1 MFNFKKN
8 YFYYFLS
15 IFLIIGV
22 IASFKS
28 GISHDEWHEQKN
40 WEFNKNLIVNF
51 INGERENSNF
61 LDKYYGVGFQYIS
74 QPLQS
79 IIIGINEDNPNISND
94 GLQYVSKHPII
105 FIFYVFSGLFFYKF
119 LNAVTKNKKY
129 SYLGTIFYLL
139 YPYLLGHSLFNPKD
153 IPFLTAW
160 LACTYY
166 SCRLI
171 NYYLNKKE
179 IIFKKIIILSLIT
192 AFLISIRISGILIFL
207 QYLISFIIT
216 ISLIKFSSKEII
228 YITKKSAIFFI
239 SNMIF
244 VIILYPVF
252 WSSPVEI
259 VNAINF
265 MSSHHNDVS
274 TLTLGKGMKSK
285 NLDPMYLPIWFLF
298 KLPIIVLI
306 GFSLL
311 PFSEKKIFIN
321 NKNNIFFGT
330 VLASPLLIT
339 FILIFKGIPLYDE
352 LRQVLFLVPLLML
365 VSLISI
371 YYLLK
376 DKSYFVLA
384 SFIIFFTIEN
394 IRMYPYQY
402 TWFNLPARVV
412 DLGKNFELDY
422 WGVGGKN
429 IAKKI
434 NQLNLDKSTC
444 IVVSP
449 RHSTKPFLKKEFN
462 CIKSWSEINSE
473 IKRPYYAV
481 QIGRNLRNSIGYKCE
496 IVYQEN
502 TKLIFYKKKLVVGN
516 LIKCI

>member
-15 IFLIIGV
+15 IFLFIGL

-40 WEFNKNLIVNF
+40 WEFNKQLVNNF
-51 INGERENSNF
+51 IKGEKENSNF

-79 IIIGINEDNPNISND
+79 LIISINKNNTNISKD
-94 GLQYVSKHPII
+94 GLQYISKHPII
-105 FIFYVFSGLFFYKF
+105 FIFYIISGLFFYKF
-119 LNAVTKNKKY
+119 LNSITKNKNF

-153 IPFLTAW
+153 IPFLTTW

-166 SCRLI
+166 SCRLLSS
-171 NYYLNKKE
+171 YLFKKE
-179 IIFKKIIILSLIT
+179 VSTKKLAILSLIT

-207 QYLISFIIT
+207 QYFVTFLIMA
-216 ISLIKFSSKEII
+216 SLVKFSSKDFFYISKKFLIFII
-228 YITKKSAIFFI
+228 TNVVFI
-239 SNMIF
+239 
-244 VIILYPVF
+244 IILYPIF
-252 WSSPVEI
+252 WSNPLELI
-259 VNAINF
+259 NAINF

-285 NLDPMYLPIWFLF
+285 NLDSMYLPIWFLF

-306 GFSLL
+306 GLL
-311 PFSEKKIFIN
+311 LIPLSEKKIFIN
-321 NKNNIFFGT
+321 DKNKIFFGT
-330 VLASPLLIT
+330 ILASPLLIT
-339 FILIFKGIPLYDE
+339 FLLIFKGVPLYDE
-352 LRQVLFLVPLLML
+352 LRQVLFLVPLLVL
-365 VSLISI
+365 ASLTSL

-376 DKSYFVLA
+376 DKSYLFLIF
-384 SFIIFFTIEN
+384 FIIFFTIEN
-394 IRMYPYQY
+394 LRMYPYQY
-402 TWFNLPARVV
+402 TWFNLPSRVV
-412 DLGKNFELDY
+412 DLSKNFELDY
-422 WGVGGKN
+422 WGVSGKN

-434 NQLNLDKSTC
+434 NQLKLNKSTC

-449 RHSTKPFLKKEFN
+449 IHSTKPFLNKSFD
-462 CIKSWSEINSE
+462 CFKSWSEINTE
-473 IKRPYYAV
+473 IKRPFYAV

-496 IVYQEN
+496 VIHQEN
-502 TKLIFYKKKLVVGN
+502 TELIFYKKKLIVGN